1 MLLDLSKWFAFDVL
15 GLDPASRW
23 GGMVQFFV
31 YDTVKITGLLVV
43 LIFIIGVI
51 RTFIPAQRIRQFM
64 TLPGGLGYVA
74 AALFGAVTPFCSC
87 SSIPIFFAFLKAG
100 VPLGVTFAFLITSP
114 LVNEYVF
121 VLMVGFFGWKIA
133 LLYALSG
140 IVMGIICGLVL
151 GRMKLERHLVED
163 IVVPDGVGQERGVFK
178 RFSDR
183 LKFGWSEAM
192 SILQKIWLWVLAGV
206 ALGAVIHNYVPQSMI
221 DAVMATTGIWSVPL
235 ATIVGVP
242 MYGSCAAIVP
252 VAVVLFQKGVPLGT
266 ALAFMMAVSALSLP
280 EAVMLRRA
288 MRLPL
293 ILIFFAVTTA
303 GIIVTGYVFNL
314 VQVLLIKP

>member
-1 MLLDLSKWFAFDVL
+1 
-15 GLDPASRW
+15 
-23 GGMVQFFV
+23 
-31 YDTVKITGLLVV
+31 VV
-43 LIFIIGVI
+43 LIFIIGII
-51 RTFIPAQRIRQFM
+51 RTFIPARRIRQFM
-64 TLPGGLGYVA
+64 TLPGGMGYLA

-100 VPLGVTFAFLITSP
+100 VPLGVTFSFLITSP

-140 IVMGIICGLVL
+140 ILLGIVCGVVL
-151 GRMKLERHLVED
+151 GRMKLEPQLVKD
-163 IVVPDGVGQERGVFK
+163 IAEISDPDQDHGSFICFK
-178 RFSDR
+178 DR

-192 SILQKIWLWVLAGV
+192 SILKKIWIWVLAGV
-206 ALGAVIHNYVPQSMI
+206 ALGAVIHNYVPQAMI
-221 DAVMATTGIWSVPL
+221 DTVMATTGVWSVPL
-235 ATIVGVP
+235 ATIIGVP

-293 ILIFFAVTTA
+293 ILIFFAVTTV
-303 GIIVTGYVFNL
+303 GIIVTGYVFNM
-314 VQVLLIKP
+314 VQVLLIK